1 MQNQEILEVTGTVET
16 IIYRNDQNG
25 YTVLEM
31 SGDEEITAVGIMPDV
46 NAGEE
51 VKLIGSFKP
60 HHTYGMQ
67 FSVTAYEKTMPTDVV
82 GILKYLSSGAIHGI
96 GPATAAAIIREFG
109 SASLEVM
116 ENEPERVAGIKGISM
131 EKAQSFS
138 NQIKQNTGVRELML
152 YLSSYKISPSSAIKV
167 YKAFG
172 SKAVDE
178 IKFNPYSLVSGEF
191 GINFE
196 TADAIAQSQDKPK
209 DSQYRIRAGIVYV
222 LNHNKGNGHTC
233 LPDSSLIKTTANF
246 LNVEEEKVREILI
259 KLVEDNTLTAQQ
271 IGDKTFVF
279 TKDMYEAESYI
290 SARLKMM
297 MMFPAVEIPNI
308 PEQIS
313 AIEKSRGIEY
323 ADMQKQAITQAL
335 TKGLLVL
342 TGGPGTGK
350 TTTLNAIIKILK
362 NQGQKVL
369 LCAPTGRAA
378 QRMSEVTGDEAKTI
392 HRLLEVKFDTT
403 DKLEF
408 VKNEK
413 NMLKCDALIVDEVSM
428 VDARLFE
435 CVMKALPLGCRLILV
450 GDSNQL
456 PSVGPGN
463 ILEDLVT
470 SEVIPVVALTEIFR
484 QSMESLIVTN
494 AHKIVNGILP
504 ELTVK
509 DKDFF
514 FLSSGNK
521 TAIENTAIDLCV
533 RRLPNTY
540 GYSIYKEIQILCPG
554 RKGYLGVNEL
564 NKKLQEVVNPKAED
578 KVEVTFGERVFRI
591 GDKVMQTKNNYDLLW
606 FKDDGE
612 NGEGI
617 FNGEIG
623 IIESISKKSRLMK
636 IRFDDKTTNYE
647 FDFASDLDLAYA
659 TTVHKSQGNE
669 YEAVIIPLYRGAPQ
683 LYYRNLLY
691 TAVTRAKKL
700 LIMVGD
706 PEIVALMVNNDKKTK
721 RYSGLKGFL
730 IDENSVYHQLP
741 VGKPVK
747 KSPWENSDEFI

>member
-1 MQNQEILEVTGTVET
+1 MQNQEILEVTGSVET
-16 IIYRNDQNG
+16 IIYRNEQNG

-31 SGDEEITAVGIMPDV
+31 SGDDEITAVGILPDV

-67 FSVTAYEKTMPTDVV
+67 FSVTAYEKTMPSDIA
-82 GILKYLSSGAIHGI
+82 GILKYLSSGAIRGI
-96 GPATAAAIIREFG
+96 GPATAAAIVREFG

-116 ENEPERVAGIKGISM
+116 ENEPERVARLKGISKD
-131 EKAQSFS
+131 KAVSFS
-138 NQIKQNTGVRELML
+138 NQIKQNTGVRDLMV
-152 YLSSYKISPSSAIKV
+152 YLAAFKISPSSAIKV

-172 SKAVDE
+172 SKAVEE
-178 IKFNPYSLVSGEF
+178 IRFNPYSLVSGEF

-196 TADAIAQSQDKPK
+196 TADAIAQSQEKPK
-209 DSQYRIRAGIVYV
+209 DSEYRLRAGIVYV
-222 LNHNKGNGHTC
+222 LNHNKSNGHTC
-233 LPDSSLIKTTANF
+233 LPDTSLISTTAKF
-246 LNVEEEKVREILI
+246 LAVEEDKIRQTLTA
-259 KLVEDNTLTAQQ
+259 LVQDNTLIMQE
-271 IGDKTFVF
+271 INGKSFIF

-313 AIEKSRGIEY
+313 TIEQSRGIEY
-323 ADMQKQAITQAL
+323 ADLQKQAITEAL

-362 NQGQKVL
+362 NQGQNVL

-392 HRLLEVKFDTT
+392 HRLLEVKFDTS
-403 DKLEF
+403 DRLEF
-408 VKNEK
+408 HKNEK

-428 VDARLFE
+428 VDAKLFE

-450 GDSNQL
+450 GDSHQL
-456 PSVGPGN
+456 PSVGAGN

-470 SEVIPVVALTEIFR
+470 SQVIPVVALTEIFR

-494 AHKIVNGILP
+494 AHKIVNGIIP

-514 FLSSGNK
+514 FLNSNNK
-521 TAIENTAIDLCV
+521 AVIEKTAIDLCV

-540 GYSIYKEIQILCPG
+540 GYNIYKEIQILCPG
-554 RKGYLGVNEL
+554 RKGVLGVNEL
-564 NKKLQEVVNPKAED
+564 NKRLQEVVNPKADD
-578 KVEVTFGERVFRI
+578 KAEFTVGERIFRI

-623 IIESISKKSRLMK
+623 IIESISKKSK
-636 IRFDDKTTNYE
+636 IIKINFDGKITNYE

-700 LIMVGD
+700 LIIVGD
-706 PEIVALMVNNDKKTK
+706 PEIVALMVNNDRKTK

-730 IDENSVYHQLP
+730 TEENSMYQQTNSVTEQ
-741 VGKPVK
+741 
-747 KSPWENSDEFI
+747 KSPWEDMDEFI